1 MRGSLELLPF
11 ADDDESDE
19 CSDEGLE
26 SSEATASL
34 KSETMHRVFFLPR
47 ALHLKGK
54 SVKSEKDNCSLEACH
69 DREAR
74 KMAGQRMV
82 RKNKVPMA
90 TASRGCQRSEF
101 TQHVGHLSA
110 TRKLERNLR

>member
-1 MRGSLELLPF
+1 MPF
-11 ADDDESDE
+11 ADGDESDE

-26 SSEATASL
+26 SSEATASF
-34 KSETMHRVFFLPR
+34 KSETMHRVFFFPR

-54 SVKSEKDNCSLEACH
+54 IVKSEQDNCSLETYH

-90 TASRGCQRSEF
+90 TGSRGEF
-101 TQHVGHLSA
+101 AQHVGHLSA

>member
-1 MRGSLELLPF
+1 MK
-11 ADDDESDE
+11 

-26 SSEATASL
+26 SSEATASF
-34 KSETMHRVFFLPR
+34 KSETLHRVFFLPR

-54 SVKSEKDNCSLEACH
+54 IVKSEKDNCSLETCH

-74 KMAGQRMV
+74 KMAGQIMV

-90 TASRGCQRSEF
+90 TASRVRRRSEF
-101 TQHVGHLSA
+101 AQHVGHLSA
-110 TRKLERNLR
+110 IRKLERNLR